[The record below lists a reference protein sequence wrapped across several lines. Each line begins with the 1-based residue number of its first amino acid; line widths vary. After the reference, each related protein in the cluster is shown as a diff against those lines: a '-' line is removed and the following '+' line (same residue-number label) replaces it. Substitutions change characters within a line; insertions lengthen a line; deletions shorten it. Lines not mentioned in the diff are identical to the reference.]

1 MTDSIAQQIYTAVIA
16 GIQGLTL
23 AGIEAGE
30 IQLRKV
36 YRDASA
42 ISRGIT
48 VSPAATSE
56 GIGTNA
62 QDDFGYGM
70 IVYFVTGTGNGYS
83 DDIDRMTLWREQVRK
98 LFHNK
103 RITSVATNT
112 VCKINPGDAYIAK
125 ELRKNQDV
133 SALTLRVWTREQR
146 T

>member
-1 MTDSIAQQIYTAVIA
+1 MAA
-16 GIQGLTL
+16 IQGLTL
-23 AGIEAGE
+23 TGIESGE

-36 YRDASA
+36 HRDAET

-48 VSPAATSE
+48 VSPGNTTE

-70 IVYFVTGTGNGYS
+70 LVYFVTGTGNGYS

-98 LFHNK
+98 QFHNK
-103 RITSVATNT
+103 RITSVTTNT
-112 VCKINPGDAYIAK
+112 VCNVSPGDSYITK
-125 ELRKNQDV
+125 ELRNNQDV
-133 SALTLRVWTREQR
+133 SALLLRVWTREQR